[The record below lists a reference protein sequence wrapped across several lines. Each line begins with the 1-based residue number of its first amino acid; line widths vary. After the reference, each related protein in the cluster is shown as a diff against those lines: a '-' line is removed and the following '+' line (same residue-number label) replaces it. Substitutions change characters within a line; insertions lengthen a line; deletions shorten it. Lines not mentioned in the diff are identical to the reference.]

1 VKSYRD
7 IMRNLTAMTEA
18 EVQRALDAEMASERR
33 LAVVER
39 LHQRLCIL
47 RARRER
53 DELLKDVRT
62 P

>member
-7 IMRNLTAMTEA
+7 IMRNLTTMTEA